1 MYPSEAQPKPV
12 RVRRTR
18 AEKQEETRRLLLDA
32 AAEVFIRRG
41 LQGASIEEISAQAG
55 FTRGAFYSNFE
66 SKEQLFVEL
75 LQERVYERYR
85 QILLR
90 MPPDLAPAESMRYIA
105 GELVEIYKNPD
116 ERWLFGLWFECL
128 AHAARHEE
136 FRALAA
142 TFWSGTRA
150 IGARQIAATFEELG
164 IEPPIDPKHL
174 ASAGIALDIGL
185 AVQNL
190 VDPDDVPLEIYPPL
204 YELIFGQPLEMVG
217 AAAEP
222 ATASRGG
229 GSTRRRR
236 RGSRPSRPR

>member
-1 MYPSEAQPKPV
+1 MYPSEAKPKPR
-12 RVRRTR
+12 RVRRSR

-41 LQGASIEEISAQAG
+41 FQAASIEAITAEAG
-55 FTRGAFYSNFE
+55 FSRGAFYSNFQ

-90 MPPDLAPAESMRYIA
+90 VPPDLGPAESTRYIA
-105 GELVEIYKNPD
+105 NELVEIYKNPD

-150 IGARQIAATFEELG
+150 IGAGQIAARFEQLG
-164 IEPPIDPKHL
+164 IDPPIDPKHL

-190 VDPDDVPLEIYPPL
+190 VDPDDVPLDIYPPL
-204 YELIFGQPLEMVG
+204 YELIFGLPLEMFG
-217 AAAEP
+217 AAAEG
-222 ATASRGG
+222 ARASRGA
-229 GSTRRRR
+229 GSTRRPP
-236 RGSRPSRPR
+236 RGSRPSRRR